1 MTNNNNVVIFFRHS
15 SCACLFSCLDGWL
28 LAVLFMKGLVGCLVD
43 CFVGCIGIGFVLLG
57 EREMA
62 E

>member
-1 MTNNNNVVIFFRHS
+1 M
-15 SCACLFSCLDGWL
+15 FSCLDGWL
-28 LAVLFMKGLVGCLVD
+28 LAVLFVKGLVGCLVD

-57 EREMA
+57 ERDEMA